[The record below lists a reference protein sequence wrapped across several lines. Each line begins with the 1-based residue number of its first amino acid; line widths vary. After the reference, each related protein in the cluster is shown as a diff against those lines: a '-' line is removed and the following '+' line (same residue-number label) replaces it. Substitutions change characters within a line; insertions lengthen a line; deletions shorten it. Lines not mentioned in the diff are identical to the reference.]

1 MPTTI
6 EEATLTV
13 ALIGNPN
20 TGKSTLFGALVG
32 IHQHVGNY
40 PGVTVEKKTGRMEH
54 EGRRF
59 ELVDLPGLY
68 SLSAR
73 SRDEMVAVE
82 VLLQRQSD
90 IGAVDVV
97 LCIVDA
103 SNLERHLYLVSQVLE
118 LGLPTVVAVN
128 MLDLAASRGI
138 KLELRHLQNRLGVAV
153 VPIQAN
159 RGHGLAEL
167 KAALIEAAG
176 RGPRADV
183 SLFPEV
189 FEKEVRE
196 LQVLLATRGCR
207 AAGCRRVSDKPA
219 SPDQP
224 LAGAWRG
231 AACEGGLQ
239 PTAAKGS
246 RIGAIA
252 PHPDPLRAPTEG
264 WPGEGEPF
272 RPERPLLPPALVR
285 RLLLDSSGYFQ
296 NTLLPNADEQ
306 FLGPLRAAR
315 GRVEAGGCPIPAVE
329 TTVRYAW
336 ARSMLQGVVHEPK
349 TFAVTATD
357 RIDQV
362 LTHRVWGLIVFA
374 VVMLMVF
381 QSVFVWARP
390 LMDAIGA
397 TFDWLGGSVEALMP
411 EGALRSLL
419 VVGVIGGVGG
429 VVQFLP
435 QILILFAFIALLE
448 DFGYMARA
456 AYLMDRLMVR
466 AGLSGRSFI
475 PMLSSFACAVPGIMA
490 ARVIENDRDRL
501 TTILVAPLLTCSAR
515 LPVYALLI
523 AAFVPKT
530 MYLGGMVGLQGLT
543 LASLYVLG
551 IVAAVMVA
559 LVLKRTVLRGAT
571 PPFVMEMPSYKWP
584 SPRTVAMRVTERA
597 WIFLRTA
604 GSLILAIS
612 IVVWAA
618 AYYPHDSR
626 VVRQEVQQK
635 ETLRAAMESMPGGG
649 PQRAEMNEKLA
660 ELDNQI
666 AAKYQQHSV
675 LGLMG
680 KTIEP
685 VVRPLG
691 WDWRIGCAVIA
702 SFPAREVVVATLGV
716 VYGLGRN
723 FDTKSDESR
732 GVLSARLQRAV
743 WDGTDRPVFT
753 LPVALSLM
761 VFFALCAQC
770 AATLAV
776 IRRETN
782 SWRWPVFAFS
792 YMTGLAYFGAL
803 ITYQVGTWMRL

>member
-1 MPTTI
+1 MPATRV
-6 EEATLTV
+6 EATLTV

-54 EGRRF
+54 QGQRF
-59 ELVDLPGLY
+59 EVVDLPGLY
-68 SLSAR
+68 SLAAR

-82 VLLQRQSD
+82 VLLQRPGD

-97 LCIVDA
+97 ICIVDG

-118 LGLPTVVAVN
+118 FGLPTVVAVN
-128 MLDLAASRGI
+128 MLDVAASRGI
-138 KLELRHLQNRLGVAV
+138 KLELRHLQNRLGVPLL
-153 VPIQAN
+153 PIQAN
-159 RGHGLAEL
+159 RGQGVPEL
-167 KAALIEAAG
+167 KAALVEAV
-176 RGPRADV
+176 RREPVIRT
-183 SLFPEV
+183 SLFPEA
-189 FEKEVRE
+189 FEKEVRA
-196 LQVLLATRGCR
+196 LQLHLATQGCH
-207 AAGCRRVSDKPA
+207 AAGCGCAQTGTAVA
-219 SPDQP
+219 GPDGDGP
-224 LAGAWRG
+224 MSSAG
-231 AACEGGLQ
+231 E
-239 PTAAKGS
+239 S
-246 RIGAIA
+246 S
-252 PHPDPLRAPTEG
+252 
-264 WPGEGEPF
+264 
-272 RPERPLLPPALVR
+272 RPLLPAALVR

-306 FLGPLRAAR
+306 FLEPLRAAR
-315 GRVEAGGCPIPAVE
+315 ERVEASGCPIPAVE

-336 ARSMLQGVVHEPK
+336 ARSMLQGVVTQPK
-349 TFAVTATD
+349 TFPVTVTD
-357 RIDQV
+357 RIDRV
-362 LTHRVWGLIVFA
+362 LTHRLWGLIVFA
-374 VVMLMVF
+374 VLMLMVF
-381 QSVFVWARP
+381 QSVFLWARP
-390 LMDAIGA
+390 LMDAVGGL
-397 TFDWLGGSVEALMP
+397 FDWLAASVESAMP

-419 VVGVIGGVGG
+419 ATGVIGGVGG

-435 QILILFAFIALLE
+435 QILILFFFIALLE
-448 DFGYMARA
+448 DCGYMARA
-456 AYLMDRLMVR
+456 AFLMDRVMVR

-490 ARVIENDRDRL
+490 ARVIPNERDRL

-523 AAFVPKT
+523 AAFVPQT
-530 MYLGGMVGLQGLT
+530 AYLGGMIGLQGLT
-543 LASLYVLG
+543 LASLYALG
-551 IVAAVMVA
+551 IVAAVTVA
-559 LVLKRTVLRGAT
+559 LVLKRTILRGAT

-584 SPRTVAMRVTERA
+584 SPRTVLMRVMERA

-618 AYYPHDSR
+618 AYYPHNPR
-626 VVRQEVQQK
+626 VVQEELQQK
-635 ETLRAAMESMPGGG
+635 EKLVGDMHTMPQGS
-649 PQRAEMNEKLA
+649 PMRAEAQEKLTG
-660 ELDNQI
+660 LDNQI
-666 AAKYQQHSV
+666 AARYQQHSV
-675 LGLMG
+675 LGMMG
-680 KTIEP
+680 RTIEP

-716 VYGLGRN
+716 VYGLGRKI
-723 FDTKSDESR
+723 DTKSEADR
-732 GVLSARLQRAV
+732 GALAGRLQQAV
-743 WDGTDRPVFT
+743 WDGTDPPRAVFT

-782 SWRWPVFAFS
+782 SWRWPAFAFT
-792 YMTGLAYFGAL
+792 YMTALAYIGAL
-803 ITYQVGTWMRL
+803 ITYQAGTWIGAIWKSS

>member
-1 MPTTI
+1 MSTTL

-40 PGVTVEKKTGRMEH
+40 PGVTVEKKIGRMEH

-59 ELVDLPGLY
+59 ELIDLPGLY
-68 SLSAR
+68 SLAAR

-90 IGAVDVV
+90 VGIVDVV
-97 LCIVDA
+97 LCIVDG

-128 MLDLAASRGI
+128 MLDVANSRGI
-138 KLELRHLQNRLGVAV
+138 KLELRHLQNRLGIAV

-159 RGHGLAEL
+159 RGQGLSEL
-167 KAALIEAAG
+167 KAALIGAVRE
-176 RGPRADV
+176 GPRADA
-183 SLFPEV
+183 SLFPAV
-189 FEKEVRE
+189 FEKEVSE
-196 LQVLLATRGCR
+196 LQFHLAAHGCHTTTCGCSRTRTARSRHGS
-207 AAGCRRVSDKPA
+207 G
-219 SPDQP
+219 QLP
-224 LAGAWRG
+224 LV
-231 AACEGGLQ
+231 
-239 PTAAKGS
+239 
-246 RIGAIA
+246 
-252 PHPDPLRAPTEG
+252 D
-264 WPGEGEPF
+264 EPS
-272 RPERPLLPPALVR
+272 RPLLPPALVR
-285 RLLLDSSGYFQ
+285 RLLLDASGYFQ
-296 NTLLPNADEQ
+296 NTLLPNADQQ
-306 FLGPLRAAR
+306 FLGRLRSAR
-315 GRVEAGGCPIPAVE
+315 ERLEAGGCPIPAVE
-329 TTVRYAW
+329 TTARYAW
-336 ARSMLQGVVHEPK
+336 ARSMLQGVVSEPK

-357 RIDQV
+357 RIDRV

-374 VVMLMVF
+374 LVMLMVF

-397 TFDWLGGSVEALMP
+397 GFDWLGASVEALMP

-419 VVGVIGGVGG
+419 AVGVIGGVGG

-435 QILILFAFIALLE
+435 QILILFTFIALLE
-448 DFGYMARA
+448 DCGYMARA
-456 AYLMDRLMVR
+456 AYLMDRVMVR

-490 ARVIENDRDRL
+490 ARVIENERDRL

-530 MYLGGMVGLQGLT
+530 MYLGGMIGLQGLT

-559 LVLKRTVLRGAT
+559 LVLKRTILRGAT
-571 PPFVMEMPSYKWP
+571 PLFVMEMPSYKWP
-584 SPRTVAMRVTERA
+584 SPRTVVMRVAERA

-626 VVRQEVQQK
+626 VVQREIQQK
-635 ETLRAAMESMPGGG
+635 QKLETEMESAPDGD
-649 PQRAEMNEKLA
+649 PQRAEIERQLG

-675 LGLMG
+675 LGIMG
-680 KTIEP
+680 KAIEP
-685 VVRPLG
+685 AVRPLG

-716 VYGLGRN
+716 VYGLGKK
-723 FDTKSDESR
+723 FDPESDESR
-732 GVLSARLQRAV
+732 GALGARLQEAV
-743 WDGTDRPVFT
+743 WDGTDRQVFT

-782 SWRWPVFAFS
+782 SWRWPAFAFS

-803 ITYQVGTWMRL
+803 ITYQLGTWLRL

>member
-1 MPTTI
+1 MPTAL
-6 EEATLTV
+6 EDATLTV

-54 EGRRF
+54 AGRRF

-68 SLSAR
+68 SLAAR

-82 VLLQRQSD
+82 VLLQRQSE

-97 LCIVDA
+97 LCIVDG

-128 MLDLAASRGI
+128 MLDVAASRGI
-138 KLELRHLQNRLGVAV
+138 KLELRHLQGRLGIAV

-167 KAALIEAAG
+167 KAALIEADR

-183 SLFPEV
+183 SLFPEA
-189 FEKEVRE
+189 FEKEVRQ
-196 LQVLLATRGCR
+196 LQVLLAGQCRQDATRN
-207 AAGCRRVSDKPA
+207 RREEGPS
-219 SPDQP
+219 QP
-224 LAGAWRG
+224 LM
-231 AACEGGLQ
+231 L
-239 PTAAKGS
+239 
-246 RIGAIA
+246 
-252 PHPDPLRAPTEG
+252 
-264 WPGEGEPF
+264 
-272 RPERPLLPPALVR
+272 PALVR
-285 RLLLDSSGYFQ
+285 RLLLDASGYFQ
-296 NTLLPNADEQ
+296 NTLLANADEQ
-306 FLGPLRAAR
+306 FLEPLRSAR
-315 GRVEAGGCPIPAVE
+315 QRVEAGGCPIPAVE

-336 ARSMLQGVVHEPK
+336 ARAMLKGVVSEPQ
-349 TFAVTATD
+349 TFPVTTTD
-357 RIDQV
+357 RIDHL
-362 LTHRVWGLIVFA
+362 LTHRLWGLIFFA

-390 LMDAIGA
+390 LMDAIGGG
-397 TFDWLGGSVEALMP
+397 FEWLGVSVERLMP
-411 EGALRSLL
+411 EGALGSLL
-419 VVGVIGGVGG
+419 VYGVIGGVGG

-435 QILILFAFIALLE
+435 QILILFTFIALLE
-448 DFGYMARA
+448 DCGYMARA
-456 AYLMDRLMVR
+456 AYLMDRTMVR

-490 ARVIENDRDRL
+490 ARVIENERDRL
-501 TTILVAPLLTCSAR
+501 TTILVSPLLTCSAR

-523 AAFVPKT
+523 AAFVPRT

-551 IVAAVMVA
+551 IVAAVTVA
-559 LVLKRTVLRGAT
+559 LLLKRTILRGAT

-584 SPRTVAMRVTERA
+584 SPRTVVMRVIERA

-604 GSLILAIS
+604 GSLILAVS

-618 AYYPHDSR
+618 AYYPHNPR
-626 VVRQEVQQK
+626 VVREELQQK
-635 ETLRAAMESMPGGG
+635 DKLAAELGLAADASPQRAAME
-649 PQRAEMNEKLA
+649 EKLI
-660 ELDNQI
+660 ELDNRI
-666 AAKYQQHSV
+666 AAKYQQHSL
-675 LGLMG
+675 LGQTG

-716 VYGLGRN
+716 IYGLGKK
-723 FDTKSDESR
+723 FDTESDESR
-732 GVLSARLQRAV
+732 GALGARLQQAV
-743 WDGTDRPVFT
+743 WDGTQRPVFT

-782 SWRWPVFAFS
+782 SWRWPAFAFT
-792 YMTGLAYFGAL
+792 YMTGLAYVGAL
-803 ITYQVGTWMRL
+803 ITYQTGTWLGL

>member
-1 MPTTI
+1 MPTTL

-20 TGKSTLFGALVG
+20 TGKSTLFGAMVG

-40 PGVTVEKKTGRMEH
+40 PGVTVEKKTGHMEH

-59 ELVDLPGLY
+59 QLIDLPGLY
-68 SLSAR
+68 SLAAR

-82 VLLQRQSD
+82 VLLQNRSD
-90 IGAVDVV
+90 IGNVDVV
-97 LCIVDA
+97 LCIVDG

-128 MLDLAASRGI
+128 MLDVAASRGI
-138 KLELRHLQNRLGVAV
+138 KLELRHLQSRLGIAV

-159 RGHGLAEL
+159 RGQGLVEL
-167 KAALIEAAG
+167 KAALVEAVG
-176 RGPRADV
+176 RGQRAGA

-196 LQVLLATRGCR
+196 LQFLLATQGGHT
-207 AAGCRRVSDKPA
+207 AAYERRSEDPP
-219 SPDQP
+219 SPTGRE
-224 LAGAWRG
+224 AGG
-231 AACEGGLQ
+231 EGGLQ
-239 PTAAKGS
+239 KSGHYPG
-246 RIGAIA
+246 
-252 PHPDPLRAPTEG
+252 PL
-264 WPGEGEPF
+264 
-272 RPERPLLPPALVR
+272 PERDQLPLSKEPAQQLPLALVR
-285 RLLLDSSGYFQ
+285 RLLLDTSGYFQ

-306 FLGPLRAAR
+306 FLDSLRSAR
-315 GRVEAGGCPIPAVE
+315 QRVEAGGCPIPAME

-336 ARSMLQGVVHEPK
+336 ARSMLQGVVSAPK

-357 RIDQV
+357 RIDRV

-390 LMDAIGA
+390 LMDTIGA
-397 TFDWLGGSVEALMP
+397 GFDWLGGSVESLMP

-419 VVGVIGGVGG
+419 AVGLIGGVGG

-435 QILILFAFIALLE
+435 QILILFTFIALLE
-448 DFGYMARA
+448 DCGYMARA
-456 AYLMDRLMVR
+456 AFLMDRVMVR

-490 ARVIENDRDRL
+490 ARVIDNERDRL

-523 AAFVPKT
+523 AAFVPGT
-530 MYLGGMVGLQGLT
+530 MYLGGTVSLQGLT

-551 IVAAVMVA
+551 IVAAVLVA
-559 LVLKRTVLRGAT
+559 LVLKRTILRGAT

-584 SPRTVAMRVTERA
+584 SPRTVVMRVFERA

-604 GSLILAIS
+604 GSLIMAIS

-618 AYYPHDSR
+618 AYYPHNPR
-626 VVRQEVQQK
+626 VVQQEVQQK
-635 ETLRAAMESMPGGG
+635 EKLEAEMKLTPEDS
-649 PQRAEMNEKLA
+649 QNRAEYQQILT

-675 LGLMG
+675 LGVMG

-716 VYGLGRN
+716 VYGLGKK
-723 FDTKSDESR
+723 FDTKSDGGR
-732 GVLSARLQRAV
+732 GVLGDRLRQAV
-743 WDGTDRPVFT
+743 WDDEEPPRQVFT

-782 SWRWPVFAFS
+782 SWRWPVFAFT
-792 YMTGLAYFGAL
+792 YMTGLAYVGAL
-803 ITYQVGTWMRL
+803 VTYQLGTWLQL

>member
-1 MPTTI
+1 MSTTL
-6 EEATLTV
+6 EEATFTV

-40 PGVTVEKKTGRMEH
+40 PGVTVEKKTGRMEC

-68 SLSAR
+68 SLAAR

-82 VLLQRQSD
+82 VLLQRRSD
-90 IGAVDVV
+90 VGSVDVV
-97 LCIVDA
+97 LCIVDG

-128 MLDLAASRGI
+128 MLDVAASRGI

-159 RGHGLAEL
+159 RGQGLAEL
-167 KAALIEAAG
+167 KAALIDAIR
-176 RGPRADV
+176 RGSRTDA
-183 SLFPEV
+183 SLFPAL
-189 FEKEVRE
+189 FEKEVYE
-196 LQVLLATRGCR
+196 LQFHLATQGCH
-207 AAGCRRVSDKPA
+207 AATGKRTVEAVLSPAGESADRVSEARSPA
-219 SPDQP
+219 GP
-224 LAGAWRG
+224 
-231 AACEGGLQ
+231 
-239 PTAAKGS
+239 
-246 RIGAIA
+246 I
-252 PHPDPLRAPTEG
+252 
-264 WPGEGEPF
+264 
-272 RPERPLLPPALVR
+272 RPLLPAPLVR
-285 RLLLDSSGYFQ
+285 RLLLDASGYFQ
-296 NTLLPNADEQ
+296 STLLPNADEH
-306 FLGPLRAAR
+306 FLGRLQAAR
-315 GRVEAGGCPIPAVE
+315 ERLEAGGCPIPAVE

-336 ARSMLQGVVHEPK
+336 ARAMLQGVVSEPK
-349 TFAVTATD
+349 TFAMTATD
-357 RIDQV
+357 RIDRL
-362 LTHRVWGLIVFA
+362 LTHRVWGLLFFA
-374 VVMLMVF
+374 LVMLMVF

-390 LMDAIGA
+390 LMDAIGGG
-397 TFDWLGGSVEALMP
+397 FDWLAGSVEAVMP

-419 VVGVIGGVGG
+419 TVGVIGGVGG

-435 QILILFAFIALLE
+435 QILILFTFIALLE
-448 DFGYMARA
+448 DCGYMARA
-456 AYLMDRLMVR
+456 AYLMDRVMVR

-490 ARVIENDRDRL
+490 ARVIENERDRL

-523 AAFVPKT
+523 AAFVPNT

-551 IVAAVMVA
+551 IVAAVLVA

-571 PPFVMEMPSYKWP
+571 PLFVMEMPSYKRP
-584 SPRTVAMRVTERA
+584 SPRTVIMRVAERA

-618 AYYPHDSR
+618 AYYPHNPR
-626 VVRQEVQQK
+626 VVQQEIQQKQALGTEVQALGQD
-635 ETLRAAMESMPGGG
+635 A
-649 PQRAEMNEKLA
+649 PQRAKLEQQIS
-660 ELDNQI
+660 ELDNVI

-716 VYGLGRN
+716 VYGLGKK
-723 FDTKSDESR
+723 FDPESDENR
-732 GVLSARLQRAV
+732 GALGARLQQAV
-743 WDGTDRPVFT
+743 WDGTERPVFT

-782 SWRWPVFAFS
+782 SWRWPAFAFS
-792 YMTGLAYFGAL
+792 YMTSLAYVGAL
-803 ITYQVGTWMRL
+803 ITYQVGTWLRL

>member
-1 MPTTI
+1 MPTTTNQ
-6 EEATLTV
+6 ATLTV

-40 PGVTVEKKTGRMEH
+40 PGVTVEKKTGRMEFQ
-54 EGRRF
+54 GQRF

-68 SLSAR
+68 SLAAR

-90 IGAVDVV
+90 IGVVDVV
-97 LCIVDA
+97 LCIVDG

-128 MLDLAASRGI
+128 MLDVAASRGI
-138 KLELRHLQNRLGVAV
+138 KLELRHLQARLGVAV

-159 RGHGLAEL
+159 RGQGIPEL
-167 KAALIEAAG
+167 KAALIEAVQ
-176 RGPRADV
+176 RGPRPDAT
-183 SLFPEV
+183 LFPEV

-196 LQVLLATRGCR
+196 LQVLLATKGCHALTCNCGR
-207 AAGCRRVSDKPA
+207 AVAPALPEGNGQDPAAEKPV
-219 SPDQP
+219 
-224 LAGAWRG
+224 
-231 AACEGGLQ
+231 
-239 PTAAKGS
+239 
-246 RIGAIA
+246 
-252 PHPDPLRAPTEG
+252 
-264 WPGEGEPF
+264 
-272 RPERPLLPPALVR
+272 RPPLPPALVR
-285 RLLLDSSGYFQ
+285 RLLLDASGYFQ
-296 NTLLPNADEQ
+296 NTLLPNADAQ
-306 FLGPLRAAR
+306 FLGPLQSAR
-315 GRVEAGGCPIPAVE
+315 QRVEAGGCPIPAVE

-336 ARSMLQGVVHEPK
+336 ARAMLQGVVSEPK
-349 TFAVTATD
+349 SFPVTVTD
-357 RIDQV
+357 RIDRI
-362 LTHRVWGLIVFA
+362 LTHRAWGLIVFA

-390 LMDAIGA
+390 LMDAIGGG
-397 TFDWLGGSVEALMP
+397 FDWLAGSVESLMP

-419 VVGVIGGVGG
+419 SVGVIGGVGG

-435 QILILFAFIALLE
+435 QILILFTFIALLE
-448 DFGYMARA
+448 DCGYMARA
-456 AYLMDRLMVR
+456 AYLMDRVMVR

-490 ARVIENDRDRL
+490 ARVIENERDRL

-523 AAFVPKT
+523 AAFVPQT
-530 MYLGGMVGLQGLT
+530 MYLGGTVGLQGLT
-543 LASLYVLG
+543 LASLYALG
-551 IVAAVMVA
+551 IVAAVTVA
-559 LVLKRTVLRGAT
+559 LVLKRTILRGAT

-584 SPRTVAMRVTERA
+584 SPRTVVMRVAERA

-618 AYYPHDSR
+618 AYYPHNPR
-626 VVRQEVQQK
+626 VVRE
-635 ETLRAAMESMPGGG
+635 ETEKKDELNAEEELVPDGSPR
-649 PQRAEMNEKLA
+649 RAEIDEQLA

-666 AAKYQQHSV
+666 VAKYQQHSV
-675 LGLMG
+675 LGVMG
-680 KTIEP
+680 KAIEP

-716 VYGLGRN
+716 VYGLGRKV
-723 FDTKSDESR
+723 DTKSEEGR
-732 GVLSARLQRAV
+732 GMLGARLQKAV
-743 WDGTDRPVFT
+743 WDGTQRPVFT

-782 SWRWPVFAFS
+782 SWRWPTFS
-792 YMTGLAYFGAL
+792 FTYMTALAYLGAL
-803 ITYQVGTWMRL
+803 ITYQGTTWLGW